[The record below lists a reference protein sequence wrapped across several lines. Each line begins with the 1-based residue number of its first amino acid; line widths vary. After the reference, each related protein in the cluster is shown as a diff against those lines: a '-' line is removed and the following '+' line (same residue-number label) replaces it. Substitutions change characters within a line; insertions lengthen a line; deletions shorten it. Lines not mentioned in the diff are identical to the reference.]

1 MKLTVCIDDV
11 VATLVGDHVLI
22 KEPLCLLID
31 GFCIHVHSNSD
42 ELLDTLRHY
51 FGAMCVDLIKS
62 DIEIIAVQRDALELD
77 IDFVDWL
84 RESHKMDRKD
94 SYVDFDGVR
103 VLRKV
108 RTGMVFLQSESYRIA
123 TGPCVANEN
132 QVINFINAQYMNWL
146 QHQDWLICH
155 AAALVHNGRTYAF
168 AGFSGGGKSTQML
181 HLLNAE
187 NTAYM
192 TNDRL
197 FIRREKNFTNAAGIP
212 KLPRINPG
220 TIVHNSK
227 LNGLISVQQKK
238 EFLTMP
244 QQDLWELEDKYD
256 VFVDEIYGPD
266 RIVLSAPLEA
276 LIILNWQQGNEQPM
290 SIEKVDIAE
299 RRDLLPAVMKS
310 PGPFYQRMDGSFSQD
325 SRVPQEQNYID
336 ALQNN
341 TVYEVKGKADFV
353 GLTDYFT
360 TNIFC

>member
-1 MKLTVCIDDV
+1 LKLTICIDDV

-22 KEPLCLLID
+22 KEPLCLSID
-31 GFCIHVHSNSD
+31 GFCIHVYSNSN

-51 FGAMCVDLIKS
+51 FGAMCVDWIKS
-62 DIEIIAVQRDALELD
+62 DIEIIAVQRDALELG
-77 IDFVDWL
+77 IDFLDWV

-103 VLRKV
+103 LLRKV
-108 RTGMVFLQSESYRIA
+108 RTGMVFLQSKSYRIA
-123 TGPCVANEN
+123 TGPCVENEN

-155 AAALVHNGRTYAF
+155 AAALVHNGQAYAF

-197 FIRREKNFTNAAGIP
+197 FIRRDDNITSAAGIP

-220 TIVHNSK
+220 TIVYNPK
-227 LNGLISVQQKK
+227 LNGLISEQQKNA
-238 EFLTMP
+238 FLAMS
-244 QQDLWELEDKYD
+244 QQDLWELEDKHD
-256 VFVDEIYGPD
+256 VFIDEIYGPD
-266 RIVLSAPLEA
+266 RIVLSAPLA
-276 LIILNWQQGNEQPM
+276 GLVILNWKQGSEQLM
-290 SIEKVDIAE
+290 SVEKVDLAD
-299 RRDLLPAVMKS
+299 RHDLLPAVMKS
-310 PGPFYQRMDGSFSQD
+310 PGPFYQRLDGSFSHD
-325 SRVPQEQNYID
+325 SRVPLEQAYID
-336 ALQNN
+336 ALEKNI
-341 TVYEVKGKADFV
+341 VYEVKGKADFDA
-353 GLTDYFT
+353 LTDYFT